1 MNAMGDRGTHSAM
14 FCGAAYSVADL
25 HPQTDNVVGHDV
37 LVPSGA
43 GCDSADSLAVVARQ
57 WLMREKIHT
66 ENSLQRAAV
75 KRNVRSEEL
84 TNLRKKQRIIEWLIG
99 RIDNG

>member
-1 MNAMGDRGTHSAM
+1 MDALGNSSAY
-14 FCGAAYSVADL
+14 GSVSGGCADSMVDVQ
-25 HPQTDNVVGHDV
+25 PQTDDVVGDDV
-37 LVPSGA
+37 LVSGGA
-43 GCDSADSLAVVARQ
+43 GNDSADSIAVVARQ

-75 KRNVRSEEL
+75 KRNVQSEEL